1 MLSFLFVP
9 PPGGIPERQPAEICR
24 LIFFKAYRAWIS
36 WSLNKLIPL
45 SSSTVFPF
53 IVKVSSLERITLGRG
68 VSHNRFSSLSPS
80 ERKTRFI
87 HCCVRHCCVRRCLL
101 EIVFVIRWTAWNK
114 SSFTSTWAPST
125 DTILDRS
132 LLCTQFWCSFDFDA
146 LILVMSLSNIL
157 RARSPSFQWYTHLY
171 TQHVHNSIQRFV
183 TSEVYIVC
191 IVLYTEQME

>member
-1 MLSFLFVP
+1 M
-9 PPGGIPERQPAEICR
+9 QPLVSICPSSR
-24 LIFFKAYRAWIS
+24 RYSRKATSGNMSLNIFQGVSAYRAWIS
-36 WSLNKLIPL
+36 WSLCHQAL
-45 SSSTVFPF
+45 SFHF

-132 LLCTQFWCSFDFDA
+132 LLCTQFWCSFDA

-157 RARSPSFQWYTHLY
+157 RARSPSFQWYTH
-171 TQHVHNSIQRFV
+171 
-183 TSEVYIVC
+183 
-191 IVLYTEQME
+191 